1 MAMALALLVTG
12 IVIAPV
18 DAKADEYV
26 AKFSYASEDWGTSV
40 WGDTEAQQQKVTGE
54 GTYSFSWE
62 PGAAVTG
69 AQVFVVDIEGAG
81 AAYAGWSV
89 KDVKVTLDGTE
100 LAIDQSKIV
109 VGDTEEKGNFR
120 ISFFNPNNK
129 NEITDKAAAPFAY
142 DSLTFSSKIELTFT
156 LTSEAGLNTTF
167 GAAAGGGEETPV
179 ATEHTAFLMLGP
191 TAGAAQN
198 WDAAKC
204 FTTVKGDGTYTVTLN
219 ASECGGDGSAQ
230 TGLNV
235 FCVDV
240 VGLGASVKDV
250 SAIKLD
256 SIKITA
262 DGKEVAVDASKIK
275 MGDIEENGN
284 FRLEIFNQWGSG
296 TLEDP
301 GLDAA
306 AFTFTDSV
314 SVEFTLSGI
323 EYGTPSTTPD
333 NGGSDAP
340 ALTFDP
346 AGKYN
351 AYLGLQTP
359 NWTYRNAWNDGGYT
373 TDPSLWGDFIY
384 GNETKEKYGKVV
396 DAVVEGNGTYKVS
409 VTDFGTIIE
418 DDFTTANQE
427 NFNLLFI
434 STDIPLSDDIKIT
447 DVNLYVDGKKVHTDA
462 EAFLDPDSTDYVK
475 ILIQNIW
482 NSEKAEISYY
492 PAPTKSVEME
502 FTISGFNYD
511 KASTDAPADTT
522 TPDTQKPADTEGNA
536 NTDNNTNT
544 DKVDGGNNGNIPPI
558 IIVVV
563 VVVVV
568 IAVVAV
574 VVLKK
579 KK

>member
-1 MAMALALLVTG
+1 
-12 IVIAPV
+12 
-18 DAKADEYV
+18 
-26 AKFSYASEDWGTSV
+26 
-40 WGDTEAQQQKVTGE
+40 
-54 GTYSFSWE
+54 
-62 PGAAVTG
+62 
-69 AQVFVVDIEGAG
+69 
-81 AAYAGWSV
+81 
-89 KDVKVTLDGTE
+89 
-100 LAIDQSKIV
+100 
-109 VGDTEEKGNFR
+109 
-120 ISFFNPNNK
+120 
-129 NEITDKAAAPFAY
+129 
-142 DSLTFSSKIELTFT
+142 
-156 LTSEAGLNTTF
+156 
-167 GAAAGGGEETPV
+167 
-179 ATEHTAFLMLGP
+179 MLGP
-191 TAGAAQN
+191 TAGLAQN

-219 ASECGGDGSAQ
+219 ASECGGDGTAQ

-240 VGLGASVKDV
+240 VGLAASVTDV

-275 MGDIEENGN
+275 MGDIEEKGN

-296 TLEDP
+296 TLDDP

-306 AFTFTDSV
+306 AFTFTESV

-323 EYGTPSTTPD
+323 VYGTPSATPD
-333 NGGSDAP
+333 DGGSDAP

-351 AYLGLQTP
+351 AYLGIQTP
-359 NWTYRNAWNDGGYT
+359 NWTYRNAWNDAGYT
-373 TDPSLWGDFIY
+373 TSPDLWGDFIY
-384 GNETKEKYGKVV
+384 GNETNEKYGKVV
-396 DAVVEGNGTYKVS
+396 DAKVEGNGTYKVS
-409 VTDFGTIIE
+409 LTDFGTIIS
-418 DDFTTANQE
+418 DDFTTANQDY
-427 NFNLLFI
+427 FNLLFV
-434 STDIPLSDDIKIT
+434 STDIPLSDDVKVT
-447 DVNLYVDGKKVHTDA
+447 DVNLYIDGKKVHTDA
-462 EAFLDPDSTDYVK
+462 EAFLDPDATDYVK

-511 KASTDAPADTT
+511 NSASGTDAPADTT

-536 NTDNNTNT
+536 NTDNNT
-544 DKVDGGNNGNIPPI
+544 DKSEGGNNGNILPI
-558 IIVVV
+558 IIVV